1 MNTYARARIQSR
13 ESGWGQDERVRGMK
27 LERREGDRERGKERE
42 MESGERLEGRVGESE
57 RRRE

>member
-1 MNTYARARIQSR
+1 
-13 ESGWGQDERVRGMK
+13 MK
-27 LERREGDRERGKERE
+27 LERREGDREHGKKRE

>member
-1 MNTYARARIQSR
+1 VNTYARARIQSR

-42 MESGERLEGRVGESE
+42 MESGERLEGRA
-57 RRRE
+57 